1 MRCGIQVLDCYF
13 LFVCLFVCFWTC
25 RENSQRV
32 ACKGTHMKEHREL
45 ERERRNQGV
54 IDCVHRSILLLSS
67 IRFRPPP
74 LVNSFSTLLKLAFFF
89 ANHFVSRPCRMI
101 LGRWCLRLAQ
111 AERVLSDR
119 QQRRNSDRTEMS
131 IEHRS
136 LRRMNFW
143 KCQLLQWI
151 DRQTDR
157 GRMTRFSTVRT
168 RNVRLVLADRTFHIV
183 SEWLAC
189 SERSIPFEAR
199 LTLNYRKTRQNY
211 LWLEWIDV
219 QVFILPNYIGMYVYI
234 YMYICTHTHIDIY
247 IYMEESF
254 LIFRIMLWYV

>member
-1 MRCGIQVLDCYF
+1 MRCGIQVLNCYF

-32 ACKGTHMKEHREL
+32 ACKGTHMKEHREP

-54 IDCVHRSILLLSS
+54 IDRVLRSRSS
-67 IRFRPPP
+67 IDPSP
-74 LVNSFSTLLKLAFFF
+74 LLHPLSTSSVREFLFNFAQVSLFF

-157 GRMTRFSTVRT
+157 GRVTRFSTVRT
-168 RNVRLVLADRTFHIV
+168 RNIRLVLADRTFHIV

-189 SERSIPFEAR
+189 SERLIPFEPR
-199 LTLNYRKTRQNY
+199 LTLNYRKTR
-211 LWLEWIDV
+211 
-219 QVFILPNYIGMYVYI
+219 
-234 YMYICTHTHIDIY
+234 
-247 IYMEESF
+247 
-254 LIFRIMLWYV
+254 

>member
-1 MRCGIQVLDCYF
+1 MSRKLTKSGVQRHTYEGTSGARAGEKKPRRDRLRSSIDPSPLLHPLSTSSVRKF
-13 LFVCLFVCFWTC
+13 LFNFAQVSL
-25 RENSQRV
+25 
-32 ACKGTHMKEHREL
+32 
-45 ERERRNQGV
+45 
-54 IDCVHRSILLLSS
+54 
-67 IRFRPPP
+67 
-74 LVNSFSTLLKLAFFF
+74 FF

>member
-1 MRCGIQVLDCYF
+1 MRCGIQVLNCYF

-32 ACKGTHMKEHREL
+32 ACKGTHMKEHREP

-54 IDCVHRSILLLSS
+54 IDRVLRSRSS
-67 IRFRPPP
+67 IDPSP
-74 LVNSFSTLLKLAFFF
+74 LLHPLSTSSVREFLFNFAQVSLFF

-157 GRMTRFSTVRT
+157 GRVTRFSTVRT
-168 RNVRLVLADRTFHIV
+168 RNIRLVLADRTFHIV
-183 SEWLAC
+183 SEWFAC
-189 SERSIPFEAR
+189 SERLIPFEPR
-199 LTLNYRKTRQNY
+199 LTLNYRKTR
-211 LWLEWIDV
+211 
-219 QVFILPNYIGMYVYI
+219 
-234 YMYICTHTHIDIY
+234 
-247 IYMEESF
+247 
-254 LIFRIMLWYV
+254 

>member
-1 MRCGIQVLDCYF
+1 
-13 LFVCLFVCFWTC
+13 
-25 RENSQRV
+25 
-32 ACKGTHMKEHREL
+32 
-45 ERERRNQGV
+45 
-54 IDCVHRSILLLSS
+54 
-67 IRFRPPP
+67 
-74 LVNSFSTLLKLAFFF
+74 
-89 ANHFVSRPCRMI
+89 MI

-168 RNVRLVLADRTFHIV
+168 RNIRLVLADRTFHIV
-183 SEWLAC
+183 SESLAC
-189 SERSIPFEAR
+189 SERLIPFERR
-199 LTLNYRKTRQNY
+199 LTSNYRKTRQNY

-219 QVFILPNYIGMYVYI
+219 QVFILPNYVSMYI
-234 YMYICTHTHIDIY
+234 YICTHTHIYMY
-247 IYMEESF
+247 IHGRKFFHFSDHVMVRVADYHDNDAALTTKQSNNKYLF
-254 LIFRIMLWYV
+254 NL